1 MKQKA
6 LKCLVSKE
14 KYEYKYKF
22 YVPWYIIGLHIFSL
36 RNNVSIHLEKNQ
48 LRGTF
53 QGGGVEYFEISISQ

>member
-22 YVPWYIIGLHIFSL
+22 YVPCYIIGLHKFSL

-53 QGGGVEYFEISISQ
+53 QGEG